1 MIAVTSQSAVAHTAV
16 EERPPANARLSL
28 EAFDEFGPLGR
39 AVVAAVPHVLVLEDA
54 LTELG
59 GPLACLYTPAEH
71 LL

>member
-1 MIAVTSQSAVAHTAV
+1 MRAVNTPQV
-16 EERPPANARLSL
+16 EITVGAELLVVGRVSL

-39 AVVAAVPHVLVLEDA
+39 AIAAAGPRALVLEDE

-59 GPLACLYTPAEH
+59 RPLACPYTPAEH